1 MTTRISAKRIS
12 AILLAGAL
20 LSATGFTSAHAAD
33 RYINVSA
40 TGSVKVAPDTVR
52 INTTVTNIGATSATA
67 QSTVATTASALRKAL
82 ASNGVVTQYI
92 KSANLTIYPEYNY
105 TADKGS
111 VLVGYRA
118 SQTFEIIVRNAKN
131 AGTVV
136 DAIVAAAGENMTLDG
151 VTPYVFDNTTAT
163 NAARTDAVTRAKA
176 KAAHYAKLLGV
187 TLSSVTS
194 LDETTAPSPYPI
206 MMATAKMDSGATQVD
221 LAQQDVSVSV
231 AVRWSIK

>member
-1 MTTRISAKRIS
+1 MTTRISVKRIS

-40 TGSVKVAPDTVR
+40 TGSVKVTPDTVR
-52 INTTVTNIGATSATA
+52 INTTVTNVGATSATA

-206 MMATAKMDSGATQVD
+206 MMATAKMDSGATQID
-221 LAQQDVSVSV
+221 LGQQDVSVSV

>member
-1 MTTRISAKRIS
+1 MNMKRIS
-12 AILLAGAL
+12 AILLSGAL
-20 LSATGFTSAHAAD
+20 LSAAGFTSAQAAN

-40 TGSVKVAPDTVR
+40 TGSVKVTPDTVR
-52 INTTVTNIGATSATA
+52 INTTVTNVGATSAAA
-67 QSTVATTASALRKAL
+67 QSTVATSASALRKAL

-111 VLVGYRA
+111 VLLGYRA

-136 DAIVAAAGENMTLDG
+136 DAIVAATGENMTLDG

-187 TLSSVTS
+187 TLSTVTS

-206 MMATAKMDSGATQVD
+206 MMATAKMDSGATQID
-221 LAQQDVSVSV
+221 LGQQDVSVSV

>member
-1 MTTRISAKRIS
+1 MNMKRIS
-12 AILLAGAL
+12 AILLSGAL
-20 LSATGFTSAHAAD
+20 LSAAGFTSAQAAD

-40 TGSVKVAPDTVR
+40 TGSVKVTPDTVR
-52 INTTVTNIGATSATA
+52 INTTVTNVGATSAAA
-67 QSTVATTASALRKAL
+67 QSTVATSASALRKAL
-82 ASNGVVTQYI
+82 VSNGVVTQYI

-136 DAIVAAAGENMTLDG
+136 DAIVAATGENMTLDG

-187 TLSSVTS
+187 TLSTVTS

-206 MMATAKMDSGATQVD
+206 MMATAKMDSGATQID
-221 LAQQDVSVSV
+221 LGQQDVSVSV

>member
-206 MMATAKMDSGATQVD
+206 MMATAKMDSGATQID
-221 LAQQDVSVSV
+221 LGQQDVSVSV
-231 AVRWSIK
+231 TVRWSIK

>member
-40 TGSVKVAPDTVR
+40 TGSVKVTPDTVR

-206 MMATAKMDSGATQVD
+206 MMATAKMDSGATQID
-221 LAQQDVSVSV
+221 LGQQDVSVSV

>member
-40 TGSVKVAPDTVR
+40 TGSVKVTPDTVR
-52 INTTVTNIGATSATA
+52 INTTVTNVGATSATA

-206 MMATAKMDSGATQVD
+206 MMATAKMDSGATQID
-221 LAQQDVSVSV
+221 LGQQDVSVSV
-231 AVRWSIK
+231 TVRWSIK